1 MKYSNE
7 LKVGIAL
14 VLTTLIF
21 YIGFRYLQDL
31 PFFKGTTEFF
41 TTFDDAGGLVARM
54 RNCQCVMDPKLIHA
68 FRRRSVDASVGA

>member
-21 YIGFRYLQDL
+21 YIGFRFLQDL

-41 TTFDDAGGLVARM
+41 TTFDDAGGLVSGPENRTIVLLKIA
-54 RNCQCVMDPKLIHA
+54 V
-68 FRRRSVDASVGA
+68 